1 VTNAEIAMV
10 HTASAGT
17 LQPYR
22 VDVPDELARRIDRLV
37 EVRQGRT
44 GECAEVA
51 RRQVES
57 LIWLL
62 GVNSVERMVER

>member
-1 VTNAEIAMV
+1 MTNAEVALM
-10 HTASAGT
+10 HTGAGGT

-37 EVRQGRT
+37 EVRQART
-44 GECAEVA
+44 GECAAVA
-51 RRQVES
+51 RQQVES